1 MHSSLLKRTPYLCLA
16 CYSSY
21 TLRRT
26 QSRGGILLFG
36 GLGVEYRKL
45 WTASTISNLG
55 DGVTLVAGPLL
66 AASLTRDPILVAGL
80 TFAQTVPWLLFPL
93 ISGALVDRLDRRRV
107 MGYAD
112 AARTTLIGA
121 IGAAA
126 LLGWASMPLLF
137 VVFFLMGTLETLFD
151 NASQAI
157 IPALV
162 SRDRLERANSR
173 LYAAEILSNELA
185 GPPLGGFLFGLA
197 VAVPFLLDAGTY
209 AAAAAL
215 ILALRGE
222 FRPKRPEDAPPT
234 TLVAE
239 IGEGLRWL
247 WNHGLIRTLAI
258 MLGVFNMTLAATN
271 AILVL
276 FALDVLSLGSFGYGV
291 LLTSWAVGGLIGSLT
306 ADKIVAWLGSGR
318 ALQASVLVSALVLSV
333 VALSENAVV
342 VWAVFLLVGIIVV
355 VWNVI
360 TVSFRQAVVPEDIFG
375 RVNSVYRL
383 LGWGGLSIGALLGGF
398 LARSFGLT
406 APFWFAAVVLAVMF
420 FIMLPFV
427 NNRTV
432 GEARESG
439 EGS

>member
-1 MHSSLLKRTPYLCLA
+1 M
-16 CYSSY
+16 
-21 TLRRT
+21 
-26 QSRGGILLFG
+26 
-36 GLGVEYRKL
+36 
-45 WTASTISNLG
+45 
-55 DGVTLVAGPLL
+55 AGPLL

-80 TFAQTVPWLLFPL
+80 TFAQRVPWLLFPL

-112 AARTTLIGA
+112 GVRTALIGA
-121 IGAAA
+121 LGVAA
-126 LLGWASMPLLF
+126 LLGWASLPLLY
-137 VVFFLMGTLETLFD
+137 VIFFLMGTLETLFD

-157 IPALV
+157 IPAVV
-162 SRDRLERANSR
+162 SRDRLEPANSR
-173 LYAAEILSNELA
+173 LYAAEIVSNQLA

-222 FRPKRPEDAPPT
+222 FRPERPEGAPPT

-258 MLGVFNMTLAATN
+258 MLGVFNMTFAATE
-271 AILVL
+271 AIFVL
-276 FALDVLSLGSFGYGV
+276 FAQDVLGLGSFGYGV
-291 LLTSWAVGGLIGSLT
+291 LLTSGAVGGLIGSLT
-306 ADKIVAWLGSGR
+306 ADKIIAWFGSGG
-318 ALQASVLVSALVLSV
+318 ALQAAVVISAVVLAV
-333 VALSENAVV
+333 VALSESAFV
-342 VWAVFLLVGIIVV
+342 VWAVFLLVGITVV

-383 LGWGGLSIGALLGGF
+383 LGWGGISVGALLGGF

-406 APFWFAAVVLAVMF
+406 APFWFAAVVLATMF
-420 FIMLPFV
+420 FITLPFV
-427 NNRTV
+427 NNQTISK
-432 GEARESG
+432 ARQSG

>member
-1 MHSSLLKRTPYLCLA
+1 
-16 CYSSY
+16 
-21 TLRRT
+21 LR
-26 QSRGGILLFG
+26 FG
-36 GLGVEYRKL
+36 SLGVEYRKL

-66 AASLTRDPILVAGL
+66 AASLTRDPLLVGGL
-80 TFAQTVPWLLFPL
+80 SFAQRVPWLLFPL

-112 AARTTLIGA
+112 AARTVLIGT
-121 IGAAA
+121 IGVAA
-126 LLGWASMPLLF
+126 LLGWASIPLLY

-173 LYAAEILSNELA
+173 LYATEIISNQLA

-197 VAVPFLLDAGTY
+197 VAVPFFLDAGTY

-215 ILALRGE
+215 VLALRGE
-222 FRPKRPEDAPPT
+222 FRPKRLEDAPPT

-247 WNHGLIRTLAI
+247 WSHRLIRTLAI
-258 MLGVFNMTLAATN
+258 MLGVFNMTFAATD

-276 FALDVLSLGSFGYGV
+276 FAQDVLGLGGFGYGV
-291 LLTSWAVGGLIGSLT
+291 LLSSTAVGGLIGSLT
-306 ADKIVAWLGSGR
+306 ADKIVAWLGPGR
-318 ALQASVLVSALVLSV
+318 TLQASVLISTLVLTL
-333 VALSENAVV
+333 VAFSESAVV
-342 VWAVFLLVGIIVV
+342 VWAVFLLVGISVV

-398 LARSFGLT
+398 LARGFGLT
-406 APFWFAAVVLAVMF
+406 APFWFAAVVLAMMF
-420 FIMLPFV
+420 LITVPFV

-432 GEARESG
+432 GAARESG
-439 EGS
+439 EDS

>member
-1 MHSSLLKRTPYLCLA
+1 
-16 CYSSY
+16 
-21 TLRRT
+21 
-26 QSRGGILLFG
+26 
-36 GLGVEYRKL
+36 
-45 WTASTISNLG
+45 LG

-66 AASLTRDPILVAGL
+66 AASLTRDPLLVGGL
-80 TFAQTVPWLLFPL
+80 AFAQRVPWLLFPL

-112 AARTTLIGA
+112 AVRTALIGA
-121 IGAAA
+121 LGVAA
-126 LLGWASMPLLF
+126 LLGWASMPLLY

-173 LYAAEILSNELA
+173 LYAAEIVTNELA
-185 GPPLGGFLFGLA
+185 GSPLGGFLFGLA
-197 VAVPFLLDAGTY
+197 AAVPFLLDAGTY

-215 ILALRGE
+215 ILSLRGE
-222 FRPKRPEDAPPT
+222 FRSERPEGTPPT

-258 MLGVFNMTLAATN
+258 MLGVFNMTFAATE

-276 FALDVLSLGSFGYGV
+276 FAQDVLGLGSFGYGV
-291 LLTSWAVGGLIGSLT
+291 LFTSTAVGGLIASLT
-306 ADKIVAWLGSGR
+306 ADKIVAWLGPGR
-318 ALQASVLVSALVLSV
+318 ALQASVLISALVLSV
-333 VALSENAVV
+333 VAFSDSAVV
-342 VWAVFLLVGIIVV
+342 VWAVFLLVGITVV

-398 LARSFGLT
+398 LARGFGLT
-406 APFWFAAVVLAVMF
+406 APFWFAAVVLAMMF
-420 FIMLPFV
+420 LVTVPFV

-432 GEARESG
+432 GEARERG